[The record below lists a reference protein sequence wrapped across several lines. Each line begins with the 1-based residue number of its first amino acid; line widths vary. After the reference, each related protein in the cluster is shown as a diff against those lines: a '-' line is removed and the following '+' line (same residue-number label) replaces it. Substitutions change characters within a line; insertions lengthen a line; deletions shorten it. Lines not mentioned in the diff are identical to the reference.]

1 MRGRE
6 SFLAAGGE
14 QFAYLRCLNDDPAWI
29 EALAGL
35 CRKAAPIR
43 A

>member
-6 SFLAAGGE
+6 SFLKAGGE
-14 QFAYLRCLNDDPAWI
+14 SFAYLRCLNDDPAWI
-29 EALAGL
+29 AALAAL
-35 CRKAAPIR
+35 CRKPAPVT